1 MPDHSSATL
10 LPTTMV
16 GSYPRPKWYRH
27 QLHGQP
33 LLHALKL
40 EEHREAYQDA
50 TLAVI
55 EDQQSAGLDYVTDGQ
70 MYYDDYAGSI
80 GSLLWFWY
88 ERIQGFS
95 TVLPSS
101 PLNVGQRAD
110 WVERATHAVMG
121 GTTVT
126 SKVRA
131 PEGGSGLVEMYRIAS
146 EHARSPLKYGVGA
159 LPGNLTFHVD
169 LNAPGSAYSSA
180 RALAEDMVPIFND
193 ELKALVRAGCEFIQL
208 DDLSPWLL
216 LQGAQNRWIVDV
228 LNGVID
234 GVDAKLAW
242 HCCMGATY
250 GNAATDLS
258 GQLERI
264 VEAMYEVNV
273 DQYVLDFAHN
283 EMAEV
288 GVLRTLPA
296 DKEVA
301 IGVID
306 VRTLQIESQAVV
318 AERMRKALDVVPAD
332 RVWFTTDCGMK
343 ALHRF
348 TALGKLHS
356 LTAAAETVRA
366 EVAST
371 RGQSLGVG

>member
-1 MPDHSSATL
+1 
-10 LPTTMV
+10 
-16 GSYPRPKWYRH
+16 
-27 QLHGQP
+27 
-33 LLHALKL
+33 
-40 EEHREAYQDA
+40 
-50 TLAVI
+50 
-55 EDQQSAGLDYVTDGQ
+55 

-88 ERIQGFS
+88 ERIRGFS

-146 EHARSPLKYGVGA
+146 ERARSPLKYGVGA
-159 LPGNLTFHVD
+159 LPGNLSFHVD
-169 LNAPGSAYSSA
+169 LTAPGSAYSSA

-216 LQGAQNRWIVDV
+216 LQGAQNHWIVDV

-242 HCCMGATY
+242 HCRMGATD

-258 GQLERI
+258 RPARADRRGNVRGQRRS
-264 VEAMYEVNV
+264 VRAR
-273 DQYVLDFAHN
+273 
-283 EMAEV
+283 
-288 GVLRTLPA
+288 LRPQRDGRGRSAA
-296 DKEVA
+296 DVAGRKEVA